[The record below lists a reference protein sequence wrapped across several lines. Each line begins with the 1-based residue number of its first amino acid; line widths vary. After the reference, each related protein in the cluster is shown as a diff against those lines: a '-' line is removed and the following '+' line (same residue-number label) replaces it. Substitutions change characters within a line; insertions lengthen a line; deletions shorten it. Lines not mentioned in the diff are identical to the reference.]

1 MIGEILE
8 FPIHGDKDG
17 SLVALEKGADFPFE
31 IEFKCGKTARAAL
44 KQIDENGMRCRMRPT
59 AATCFAWG
67 STTTPRPHR
76 SMRH

>member
-31 IEFKCGKTARAAL
+31 IKRVYY
-44 KQIDENGMRCRMRPT
+44 I
-59 AATCFAWG
+59 WG
-67 STTTPRPHR
+67 TTPTFVRGASCAQEPRAGGGLHVR
-76 SMRH
+76 LVRLHPR